1 MITIKFYF
9 RSDRKDKTRG
19 YIWVSFYVNRQK
31 VNFSTK
37 VFCDLKHWNI
47 KTMSIMAA
55 DKDAADKNLVI
66 ENIRARISNVF
77 VKYRLRERKLT
88 REIFLK
94 AYHKPDDYEH
104 FFEFCDYYMK
114 KVSQYNAD
122 GTMNNH
128 RKALKKL
135 KDFNPTLHFDDITGD
150 FLKQYF
156 LGHLTRKVS
165 ESKKKTQGLGNMQS
179 TAYKDMAIIK
189 RYVFAAMREGYIEI
203 NPFED
208 FKIKRSAGSF
218 TYLTEDELPVLI
230 KFYKS
235 GDMELPAYK
244 TLQLFLYMCFSSQ
257 HVGDALLMQAQAFE
271 GDTFVYVR
279 QKLRNSKPEPIYVP
293 ISESLKSIVKDIL
306 GHRKKGPL
314 FEDMPTE
321 QAMNRMLKQICSNEA
336 VKIDKPIS
344 HKTGRHTFAT
354 LYYSKTK
361 DLYGLKE
368 IMGHS
373 DIRET
378 LKYVHILERDQR
390 KNISVFDLFMSD
402 PGTDE

>member
-9 RSDRKDKTRG
+9 RSDRKDKSQG
-19 YIWVSFYVNRQK
+19 YIWVSFYVQRQK

-37 VFCDLKHWNI
+37 VFCQVRNWSEKNMCI
-47 KTMSIMAA
+47 TSA
-55 DKDAADKNLVI
+55 DIDAKDKNLII
-66 ENIRARISNVF
+66 ENIRSRVSNVF

-94 AYHKPDDYEH
+94 AYHKPDDYEN

-114 KVSQYNAD
+114 KVSHYNAE
-122 GTMNNH
+122 GTMSNH

-135 KDFNPTLHFDDITGD
+135 KEFNPTLHFDEITGE

-156 LGHLTRKVS
+156 LGHLTRKPD
-165 ESKKKTQGLGNMQS
+165 ESKKKIQGLGNMQS

-203 NPFED
+203 NPFQD

-218 TYLTEDELPVLI
+218 TYLTEDELPLLI
-230 KFYKS
+230 QFYKK
-235 GDMELPAYK
+235 GNLELPVYK
-244 TLQLFLYMCFSSQ
+244 TLQLFIYMCFSSQ
-257 HVGDALLMQAQAFE
+257 HIGDALLMQAQAFN

-279 QKLRNSKPEPIYVP
+279 QKLRNSKPEPVYVP
-293 ISESLKSIVKDIL
+293 ISESLRSILKDIL
-306 GHRKKGPL
+306 GYRRVGLL

-321 QAMNRMLKQICSNEA
+321 QAMNRMLKQICANEA

-390 KNISVFDLFMSD
+390 KNISIFDAFMSD